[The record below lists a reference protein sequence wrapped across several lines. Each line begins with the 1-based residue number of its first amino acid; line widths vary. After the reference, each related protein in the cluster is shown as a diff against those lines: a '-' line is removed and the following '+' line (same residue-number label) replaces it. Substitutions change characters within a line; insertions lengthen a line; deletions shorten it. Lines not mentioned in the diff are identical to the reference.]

1 METQLVTVL
10 CLCFNQK
17 QFVQESIES
26 VINQTYKNIEL
37 IVMDD
42 GSTDGSQAL
51 IESLLKKHPQIK
63 FISHSI
69 NQGYCKTLNEGVEL
83 ANGKFIIDLAADDI
97 LLPKRVKAGVEALM
111 NLHAGCDLQF
121 TDAILMDE
129 IGKSIGYHSNKFP
142 HHTIPQGDIY
152 SNLIDRYFICSPTLM
167 FKKSVVTA
175 IGGYDETLAFEDFD
189 FLIRASRQFNFCY
202 SATPLIKRRVIKTSM
217 SSKQFIKGSDQRW
230 STFEVCKKIYKL
242 NKTRAEHAALK
253 RRIRYEILLSIKL
266 ADLRLA
272 IAFLKFYF
280 RLSSPNTML
289 L

>member
-1 METQLVTVL
+1 METPLVTVL
-10 CLCFNQK
+10 CLCYNQK
-17 QFVQESIES
+17 KFIQESIES

-51 IESLLKKHPQIK
+51 IESFLKKHPQVK

-97 LLPKRVKAGVEALM
+97 LLPERVAAGVESLM

-121 TDAILMDE
+121 TDAILIDE
-129 IGKSIGYHSNKFP
+129 NGNSIGYHSVRFP
-142 HHTIPQGDIY
+142 HRLIPRGDIY
-152 SNLIDRYFICSPTLM
+152 INLIDRYFICSPTLM
-167 FKKSVVTA
+167 FKKSVVIA

-189 FLIRASRQFNFCY
+189 FLIRASRQFKFCY
-202 SATPLIKRRVIKTSM
+202 SATPLIKRRMVKTSM
-217 SSKQFIKGSDQRW
+217 SSKQFVKGSDQRW
-230 STFEVCKKIYKL
+230 STLEVCKKIYNL

-253 RRIRYEILLSIKL
+253 RRLRYEILLSIRMADIKL
-266 ADLRLA
+266 T
-272 IAFLKFYF
+272 IAFFKFYF